1 MTMGTSE
8 AQDDLFRSVRELCDG
23 ALGKRS
29 IYRPSIPRPGH
40 GHKTASRGFDGYKRH
55 IAVDAESEIITATEV
70 TAGNATAAAA
80 LVADLLTRA
89 DDAAPSGANHPS
101 EKPAV
106 YGDASYGTADFVEKL
121 ESAGIDPMVKVQ
133 PPSARAGMFS
143 QDDFTI
149 DTKSAEV
156 SCSAGV
162 RVSLRVLKDGS
173 RVAEFGDHCADCPM
187 RPKCTQSKTG
197 RSIKLHRKHEK
208 LDHHRKRQRD
218 DAWKKDYR
226 KVRPRVERK
235 IGHMMRRKHGGRRAR
250 TRGRDRVR
258 QDFALLAAS
267 INLARLAALGIR
279 VAPRPE
285 TA

>member
-1 MTMGTSE
+1 MGTSE

-23 ALGKRS
+23 ALGSGASTDR
-29 IYRPSIPRPGH
+29 R
-40 GHKTASRGFDGYKRH
+40 SRGPG
-55 IAVDAESEIITATEV
+55 TATRRRP
-70 TAGNATAAAA
+70 AASMATRDTSRWMPSRRSSRRRRLRRATRPQPRRSSPN
-80 LVADLLTRA
+80 LLTRA

-101 EKPAV
+101 EKAAV

-156 SCSAGV
+156 SCPAGV

-187 RPKCTQSKTG
+187 RQV
-197 RSIKLHRKHEK
+197 HAVE
-208 LDHHRKRQRD
+208 D
-218 DAWKKDYR
+218 
-226 KVRPRVERK
+226 RPLYQAAPQ
-235 IGHMMRRKHGGRRAR
+235 AR
-250 TRGRDRVR
+250 E
-258 QDFALLAAS
+258 A
-267 INLARLAALGIR
+267 
-279 VAPRPE
+279 
-285 TA
+285 